1 MLSTFAFP
9 TRIVFGEGSLD
20 SIPAELARVRCARPL
35 VVTDPGLLKTEA
47 FSALRSVLGERAD
60 VFAGVHPN
68 PIEADVVGAAEAYRA
83 GGCDGVIGFGGGSAL
98 DVAKIVRAA
107 VSAEVQQ

>member
-20 SIPAELARVRCARPL
+20 SLPAELARARCSKPL

-47 FSALRSVLGERAD
+47 FLALRRVLGENVA
-60 VFAGVHPN
+60 VFSEVHPN
-68 PIEADVVGAAEAYRA
+68 PIEADVVGAAEAYRGA
-83 GGCDGVIGFGGGSAL
+83 GCDGVIGFGGGSAL
-98 DVAKIVRAA
+98 DVAKIVR
-107 VSAEVQQ
+107 